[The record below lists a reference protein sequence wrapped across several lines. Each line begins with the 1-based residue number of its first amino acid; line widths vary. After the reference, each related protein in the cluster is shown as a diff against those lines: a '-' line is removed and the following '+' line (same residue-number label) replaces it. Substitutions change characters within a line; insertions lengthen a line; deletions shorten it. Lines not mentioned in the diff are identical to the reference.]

1 MRLFYDRAERFKHLT
16 YALSRLNDEVFLE
29 ANKEGVRFW
38 LMSPDKTSMAYIYLP
53 YHAFSEFKV
62 PVETVLSLSTD
73 ELDKVMR
80 RAARNDQL
88 LVEDR
93 GETLDLVLVSKREGI
108 ERRFSLSA
116 SRREERFRD
125 LRMKPT
131 AEFTMNSE
139 DFRTLLSDVKLVS
152 DSITLRAEEGQVIA
166 MARGEEK
173 SYVWV
178 LKEGDP
184 LLSLSV
190 REPAEASYSRS
201 ALEVALRP
209 AAASREIRISYATEH
224 PMKMSFA
231 VQGEEI
237 MVIYVAPLAE

>member
-16 YALSRLNDEVFLE
+16 HALSRLNDEVFME
-29 ANKEGVRFW
+29 VNKDGARFW

-53 YHAFSEFKV
+53 YHSFSEFEV
-62 PVETVLSLSTD
+62 PVETAFSLSTD

-93 GETLDLVLVSKREGI
+93 EDALDFVLVSKREGI
-108 ERRFSLSA
+108 ERRFSLPA

-125 LRMKPT
+125 LKIRPT
-131 AEFTMNSE
+131 VEFTMTSE
-139 DFRTLLSDVKLVS
+139 DFKVLLSDVKLVS
-152 DSITLRAEEGQVIA
+152 DSVTFRAEEGQVIA
-166 MARGEEK
+166 TARGEEK
-173 SYVWV
+173 SYEWV
-178 LKEGDP
+178 LKENDP

-190 REPAEASYSRS
+190 REPAEASYSTS
-201 ALEVALRP
+201 ALEVAMRP
-209 AAASREIRISYATEH
+209 ILASQEIRISYATEH

-231 VQGEEI
+231 VEGEEI
-237 MVIYVAPLAE
+237 MVIYIAPLAE